1 MKMDCQIIT
10 LVVGLC
16 LGSGTSAV
24 GQSRSSQPRE
34 TPQTR
39 MRPIGA
45 PSAVDKYRSPRDER
59 QSGYSRPAAASAA
72 RRAPSSVPAQ
82 LASVRQVTRMQAEPG
97 VSAPPL
103 QNGYGMPPAGSSGPS
118 GSALPGNGA
127 GAGGFSPPPLP
138 PSDRPRALPA
148 DSLPQFGSGTYD
160 DATAVTS
167 TPPSVQSGPLRSAE
181 PAAPL
186 ASPNSDYMAVPQPRM
201 HNDNFATIDNCNC
214 ISGPSTYTAASAWG
228 CGSPIAYATPAAYN
242 PPPAEIPAPAVM
254 PAPALA
260 PAPAVPPVAGVPP
273 TAAPVGSLFTLGQE
287 AYPIEIGQGLWG
299 QPKAYV
305 VGQKC
310 RNWLRYFTF

>member
-1 MKMDCQIIT
+1 MKTDCQIIT
-10 LVVGLC
+10 LVAVLC

-24 GQSRSSQPRE
+24 GQARINQPRE

-45 PSAVDKYRSPRDER
+45 PSAVDKYRSPVQAR
-59 QSGYSRPAAASAA
+59 QTGYDRREAVSAT
-72 RRAPSSVPAQ
+72 RRASSSVPAQ

-118 GSALPGNGA
+118 GSPLPGNGA
-127 GAGGFSPPPLP
+127 GPGGFSPPPLP
-138 PSDRPRALPA
+138 PSDQPTTLPPG
-148 DSLPQFGSGTYD
+148 SLPQFGSGAYD
-160 DATAVTS
+160 ASAAPPAT
-167 TPPSVQSGPLRSAE
+167 PSPQPEPLRSVE
-181 PAAPL
+181 PTRSL
-186 ASPNSDYMAVPQPRM
+186 ASPSSDYMAVPQPRM
-201 HNDNFATIDNCNC
+201 NDDDFATIDNCNC

-242 PPPAEIPAPAVM
+242 PPPAEIPAPAMM

-260 PAPAVPPVAGVPP
+260 PAPAMAPAAGVPP